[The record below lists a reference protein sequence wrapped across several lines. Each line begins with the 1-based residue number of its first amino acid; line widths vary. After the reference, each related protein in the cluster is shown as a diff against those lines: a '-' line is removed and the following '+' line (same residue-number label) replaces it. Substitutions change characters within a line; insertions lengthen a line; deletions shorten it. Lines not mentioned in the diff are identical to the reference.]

1 MAGRLGFLGYVK
13 RAFLFKWNLLVLGA
27 ATVAGVISGRP
38 DVALPIVAAGE
49 LLFLGMLSANPKFQ
63 DAIDAAEHKAKSA
76 DDAVAA
82 EARRRAMLE
91 ALPREDRA
99 AYERLRRQCVELR
112 AIASRVTGETETD
125 VGGARPGAGLQAS
138 GTNRLLWIYL
148 KLLYS
153 KSAVERFFHTIDVA
167 AIEDDIS
174 RAEERLAALGPA
186 GNDTPTNQRRRAS
199 LQDQIDTS
207 RLRLENHKKA
217 RENYEF
223 IKDELVRL
231 STKIAGLSELSI
243 NRQDPNFITS
253 EVDSVAAS
261 VQTSEQAMSEL
272 DFLTGFGRE
281 DEPTPEL
288 LDEPLETE
296 GK

>member
-1 MAGRLGFLGYVK
+1 MAGRQGFLQYVK
-13 RAFLFKWNLLVLGA
+13 RAFLLKWNLLVFGA
-27 ATVAGVISGRP
+27 AVAAGIISGRP
-38 DVALPIVAAGE
+38 DIALPIAAAGE
-49 LLFLGMLSANPKFQ
+49 LLYLGTLSANRRFQ
-63 DAIDAAEHKAKSA
+63 DAIDAAEHKAQSA
-76 DDAVAA
+76 NDAVAA

-91 ALPREDRA
+91 GLPRQDRA
-99 AYERLRRQCVELR
+99 AYERLRSQCLELR
-112 AIASRVTGETETD
+112 AIAGRVTGEAD
-125 VGGARPGAGLQAS
+125 VGGQRPGAGLQSS

-153 KSAVERFFHTIDVA
+153 KSAVERFFNTIDVA
-167 AIEDDIS
+167 AIEDDIE
-174 RAEERLAALGPA
+174 RAEGRLAELGPA
-186 GNDTPTNQRRRAS
+186 EGETPTSQRRRAS

-207 RLRLENHKKA
+207 RLRLENHRKA

-261 VQTSEQAMSEL
+261 VQTSEKAMSEL

-288 LDEPLETE
+288 LDEPSETLEV
-296 GK
+296 K

>member
-13 RAFLFKWNLLVLGA
+13 RAFLLKWNLLVLGA
-27 ATVAGVISGRP
+27 ATAAGIICGRP

-49 LLFLGMLSANPKFQ
+49 LLFLAALSTNRKYQ
-63 DAIDAAEHKAKSA
+63 DAIDAAENKERSA
-76 DDAVAA
+76 GDAVAA
-82 EARRRAMLE
+82 EERRRIILE
-91 ALPREDRA
+91 SLPRPDRA

-112 AIASRVTGETETD
+112 AIASRVTGEAD
-125 VGGARPGAGLQAS
+125 AGGATHAS
-138 GTNRLLWIYL
+138 GVNRLLWIYL

-153 KSAVERFFHTIDVA
+153 KSAVERFLETIDPS
-167 AIEDDIS
+167 AIENDIA
-174 RAEERLAALGPA
+174 RALERLAELGPA
-186 GNDTPTNQRRRAS
+186 GQDTPTSQRRRTS

-207 RLRLENHKKA
+207 RLRLANHAKA
-217 RENYEF
+217 WENYEY

-231 STKIAGLSELSI
+231 SAKIAGLSELSI

-281 DEPTPEL
+281 DQATPEL
-288 LDEPLETE
+288 LDEPAEE
-296 GK
+296 IEFK

>member
-1 MAGRLGFLGYVK
+1 MAGRQGFLGYVK
-13 RAFLFKWNLLVLGA
+13 RAFLLKWNLLVLGA
-27 ATVAGVISGRP
+27 AVAAGIISGRP
-38 DVALPIVAAGE
+38 DIALPIVAAGE
-49 LLFLGMLSANPKFQ
+49 LLFLGTLSANRRFQ
-63 DAIDAAEHKAKSA
+63 DAIDAEEHKARSA
-76 DDAVAA
+76 GDAVAA
-82 EARRRAMLE
+82 ESRRRAMLE
-91 ALPREDRA
+91 ALPTHDRA

-112 AIASRVTGETETD
+112 TIASRVTGEAD
-125 VGGARPGAGLQAS
+125 PGAAPIAAGLQGS
-138 GTNRLLWIYL
+138 GVNRLLWIYL

-153 KSAVERFFHTIDVA
+153 KSAVERFFRTIDVA
-167 AIEDDIS
+167 AIEGDIE
-174 RAEERLAALGPA
+174 RAEGRLAALGPA
-186 GNDTPTNQRRRAS
+186 EQDTPTSGRRRAS

-207 RLRLENHKKA
+207 RLRLENHGKA

-281 DEPTPEL
+281 DEPTPDL
-288 LDEPLETE
+288 LDDPLETTE
-296 GK
+296 DE